1 MSNYILSWVG
11 VEEMETEGNYCTIK
25 LCSSIVAYC
34 RKLKLKAHKLMN
46 KVNSML
52 VIENY
57 EIIMT
62 IKN

>member
-1 MSNYILSWVG
+1 
-11 VEEMETEGNYCTIK
+11 METEGNYCTIK